1 MLMRLSRT
9 GAPWLLLV
17 ALLLSGC
24 SPPKDD
30 LTQNDPT
37 TGHPTDDSPTRPCTD
52 TDFEVGLWV
61 QAEGANRT
69 LDSPDRI
76 RALVQQARATG
87 VTDIYA
93 QVYRS
98 GRSWFT
104 TSLADD
110 APAQRFQQEP
120 LALLLDLASQGQDH
134 GCPIRVHGWINAYAL
149 AKNENAPIIQ
159 DLGEQAVLRD
169 QYGRSLLDY
178 PASGAPEW
186 AKGFGL
192 GTRGIFL
199 DPGNPAVRQRII
211 DLAAHLVR
219 NYPRLAGVHLD
230 YIRYPYAVPISP
242 GSRFEPRLDFGY
254 NQGSVSRFEQE
265 SGRTAPRADAQ
276 ATGADA
282 GAWDDWRRGQV
293 TAAVR
298 GVYDATKEIR
308 QDVVISAAVLPW
320 AERAYLSAFQDW
332 RGWLEGGFLDKAV
345 VMNYT
350 EDEHLAA
357 QISRSVLAAKQVKG
371 ENGPTGQVVIGL
383 GAYKFMDQPA
393 GLWRQWGDAQ
403 EAGADGVAL
412 FSYDQ
417 MVDDDAMWAFPESHG
432 QD

>member
-9 GAPWLLLV
+9 GAPWLLLI
-17 ALLLSGC
+17 ALLISGC
-24 SPPKDD
+24 SPPPNHPKNH
-30 LTQNDPT
+30 LTE
-37 TGHPTDDSPTRPCTD
+37 DSPTSPCAGTA
-52 TDFEVGLWV
+52 FEVGLWV

-69 LDSPDRI
+69 LDSPEKI
-76 RALVQQARATG
+76 RALLQRARATG

-110 APAQRFQQEP
+110 TPAQRFGQEP
-120 LALLLDLASQGQDH
+120 LALLLDLASRTPDQA
-134 GCPIRVHGWINAYAL
+134 CPIRIHGWINAYAL
-149 AKNENAPIIQ
+149 ASNENAPVIQ
-159 DLGEQAVLRD
+159 ELGEEAVLRD
-169 QYGRSLLDY
+169 QYGHSLLDY

-186 AKGFGL
+186 ANGFGL

-199 DPGNPAVRQRII
+199 DPGNPGVRQRII

-219 NYPRLAGVHLD
+219 NHPRLAGVHLD

-242 GSRFEPRLDFGY
+242 GSRFSPRLDFGY
-254 NQGSVSRFEQE
+254 NGDSVSRFEQT

-276 ATGADA
+276 VTGADA
-282 GAWDDWRRGQV
+282 AAWDDWRRAQV

-298 GVYDATKEIR
+298 GVYDTTKGIR
-308 QDVVISAAVLPW
+308 QDVVVSAAVLPW

-332 RGWLEGGFLDKAV
+332 RGWLEDGFLDKAV

-350 EDEHLAA
+350 EDERLAA
-357 QISRSVLAAKQVKG
+357 QINRSALAAKRVKG
-371 ENGPTGQVVIGL
+371 DNGPTGEVVIGL
-383 GAYKFMDQPA
+383 GAYKFTDQPA

-417 MVDDDAMWAFPESHG
+417 MVDDDAMWAFPG
-432 QD
+432 P

>member
-1 MLMRLSRT
+1 MT
-9 GAPWLLLV
+9 WLLLI
-17 ALLLSGC
+17 ALLMCGC
-24 SPPKDD
+24 S
-30 LTQNDPT
+30 
-37 TGHPTDDSPTRPCTD
+37 SPEDHLKENSPDRPCAD
-52 TDFEVGLWV
+52 RAFEVGLWV

-69 LDSPDRI
+69 LDSPEKI
-76 RALVQQARATG
+76 KALVKRARATG

-98 GRSWFT
+98 GRSWFA

-110 APAQRFQQEP
+110 APARRFGQEP
-120 LALLLDLASQGQDH
+120 LMLLLDLASQGQ
-134 GCPIRVHGWINAYAL
+134 GNECPIRIHGWINAYAL
-149 AKNENAPIIQ
+149 ARNEDAPIIRE
-159 DLGEQAVLRD
+159 LGKQAVLQD

-199 DPGNPAVRQRII
+199 DPGNPDVRQRII
-211 DLAAHLVR
+211 DVAAHLVR

-242 GSRFEPRLDFGY
+242 GSRFSPRLDFGY
-254 NQGSVSRFEQE
+254 NETSVSRFEQT

-276 ATGADA
+276 VTGADA
-282 GAWDDWRRGQV
+282 TAWDDWRRAQV

-298 GVYDATKEIR
+298 GVHETTKGIR
-308 QDVVISAAVLPW
+308 QDVVVSAAVLPW

-332 RGWLEGGFLDKAV
+332 RGWLEDGFLDKAV

-350 EDEHLAA
+350 EDERLAA
-357 QISRSVLAAKQVKG
+357 QVSRSALAAKRVKRGDGHG
-371 ENGPTGQVVIGL
+371 EGEVVIGL
-383 GAYKFMDQPA
+383 GVYKFTDQPA
-393 GLWRQWGDAQ
+393 GLWRQWGAAQ

-417 MVDDDAMWAFPESHG
+417 MVDNDAMWAFPG
-432 QD
+432 P

>member
-1 MLMRLSRT
+1 M
-9 GAPWLLLV
+9 
-17 ALLLSGC
+17 
-24 SPPKDD
+24 
-30 LTQNDPT
+30 
-37 TGHPTDDSPTRPCTD
+37 
-52 TDFEVGLWV
+52 GLWV

-69 LDSPDRI
+69 LDSPETI
-76 RALVQQARATG
+76 RALVQRARATG

-110 APAQRFQQEP
+110 APAQRFGQEP

-134 GCPIRVHGWINAYAL
+134 GCPIRIHGWINAYAL
-149 AKNENAPIIQ
+149 ASNENAPIIQ
-159 DLGEQAVLRD
+159 ELGEEAVLRD
-169 QYGRSLLDY
+169 QYGHSLLDY
-178 PASGAPEW
+178 PASGAPAW

-199 DPGNPAVRQRII
+199 DPGNPDVRQRII

-230 YIRYPYAVPISP
+230 YIRYPYALPISP
-242 GSRFEPRLDFGY
+242 GSRFPPRLDFGY
-254 NQGSVSRFEQE
+254 NEASVSRFEQA
-265 SGRTAPRADAQ
+265 SGRVAPRADAQ
-276 ATGADA
+276 ATSDDA
-282 GAWDDWRRGQV
+282 AAWDDWRRAQV

-298 GVYDATKEIR
+298 GVYETTKEIR
-308 QDVVISAAVLPW
+308 QDVVVSAAVLPW

-332 RGWLEGGFLDKAV
+332 RGWLEDGFLDRAV

-350 EDEHLAA
+350 EDERLAA
-357 QISRSVLAAKQVKG
+357 QISRSVLAAKGVKDGNEATG
-371 ENGPTGQVVIGL
+371 EVVIGL
-383 GAYKFMDQPA
+383 GAYKFTDQPA

-417 MVDDDAMWAFPESHG
+417 MVGNDAMWAFPG
-432 QD
+432 R